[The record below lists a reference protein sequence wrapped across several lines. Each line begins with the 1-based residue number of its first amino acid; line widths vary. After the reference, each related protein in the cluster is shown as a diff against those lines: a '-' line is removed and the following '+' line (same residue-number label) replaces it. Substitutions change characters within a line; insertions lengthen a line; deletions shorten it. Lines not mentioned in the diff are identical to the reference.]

1 MRPLPFS
8 FTFIYQGK
16 LAYYQKYIPKVQ
28 SRSSVYDYRILVLL
42 QGELQG
48 KSAVSLQVFQ
58 KENLFCMFLALNA
71 FFLGQ
76 DGKALKVCGEI

>member
-28 SRSSVYDYRILVLL
+28 SRSSAYDY
-42 QGELQG
+42 
-48 KSAVSLQVFQ
+48 
-58 KENLFCMFLALNA
+58 
-71 FFLGQ
+71 
-76 DGKALKVCGEI
+76 